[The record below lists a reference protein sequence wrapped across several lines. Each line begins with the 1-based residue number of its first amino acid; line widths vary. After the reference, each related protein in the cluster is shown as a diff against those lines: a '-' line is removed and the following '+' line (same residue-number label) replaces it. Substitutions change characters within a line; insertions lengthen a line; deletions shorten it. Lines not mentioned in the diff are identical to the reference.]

1 MPYYKNWLYIYAA
14 AWNRQNEK
22 KNSKGQH
29 KADFYTVLGNI
40 IIEQKIAL

>member
-1 MPYYKNWLYIYAA
+1 MLLRENGKK
-14 AWNRQNEK
+14 QK

>member
-1 MPYYKNWLYIYAA
+1 MLLRENG
-14 AWNRQNEK
+14 K
-22 KNSKGQH
+22 KQKKTPKAST

>member
-1 MPYYKNWLYIYAA
+1 MLLRENGKK
-14 AWNRQNEK
+14 QKK